1 MTLRVYEEME
11 QGSDA
16 WHQARCGII
25 TASVIGQLIT
35 TKTVKPASNET
46 ARSLIRELTAQRIT
60 GHVEETYQS
69 RDMERGVYDEPY
81 ARDIY
86 AEHYA
91 PVTEVG
97 FMVREEADHI
107 IGYSPDGLVGDD
119 GLIEIKS
126 RRQKVHLAHI
136 LDGEVPDANY
146 AQLQC
151 ALFVSGREWV
161 DYCSFSAGMRL
172 WVKRV
177 YPEPRWFEAIE
188 AVALGFEAVAAELTE
203 KYEAATKGAPETE
216 YVDQLLGEGIVI

>member
-1 MTLRVYEEME
+1 MSVRVYESME
-11 QGSDA
+11 QGSSE
-16 WHQARCGII
+16 WLQARCGII

-60 GHVEETYQS
+60 GVVEPSYQS
-69 RDMERGVYDEPY
+69 NEMLRGTLDEPI
-81 ARDIY
+81 ARDLY
-86 AEHYA
+86 SEHYA
-91 PVTEVG
+91 EVHEAG
-97 FMVREEADHI
+97 FLVREEP
-107 IGYSPDGLVGDD
+107 GYRVGFSPDGLIGED
-119 GLIEIKS
+119 GILEIKS
-126 RRQKVHLAHI
+126 RRHKIHLAHI
-136 LDGEVPDANY
+136 LEDKVPDANY

-216 YVDQLLGEGIVI
+216 YVDQLPGEEIVI